1 MAELMDVSDANALID
16 AGARLHIAGDE
27 AALRRLK
34 AGCWIG
40 GTIPYFLTL
49 RGGVTDRERVFVTQL
64 PQSLTDARISF
75 VSAEELGRIPTR
87 PPRTVSVWSSF
98 PA

>member
-1 MAELMDVSDANALID
+1 MAELMDVSDRQ
-16 AGARLHIAGDE
+16 RLDRRGRAAAIAGDE

-49 RGGVTDRERVFVTQL
+49 HGGVTDRERVFVTQL
-64 PQSLTDARISF
+64 PQS
-75 VSAEELGRIPTR
+75 
-87 PPRTVSVWSSF
+87 
-98 PA
+98 